1 MWMGVVREELLV
13 RGDRGSR
20 RLTVLFD
27 SGSSRSLIRSDVAVE
42 LCTPK
47 KLLIPRVFMVAD
59 GGRVACDLLCDLVVE
74 IGGKEVGVEGFLVDR
89 LPVPVIFGALD
100 MVAYRIKLDL
110 ARRTLDLSEF
120 TGSMLAV

>member
-1 MWMGVVREELLV
+1 MGVVREELLV

-89 LPVPVIFGALD
+89 LPAVIFGALD